1 MALIKNSYTD
11 QQLKSKQK
19 EYEKFFLIKEVQNSL
34 NITQIYV
41 LVNFKAK
48 KNNVI
53 KLYSPDKKSL

>member
-1 MALIKNSYTD
+1 MVLIKNSYSD

-48 KNNVI
+48 K
-53 KLYSPDKKSL
+53 K